1 MKCKY
6 CGAEVG
12 LEENFCSY
20 CGKPNDQALRHS
32 QDMANYHRRYAATEA
47 AVVSKTRHY
56 SQIILRAVLILVIL
70 IATIV
75 MYVVTENAYSIPEA
89 TRRREAEKTP
99 ARTIAALDSY
109 LEARDY
115 LGFSSYID
123 YNGIRT
129 YDTDFEA
136 YSNLALCAG
145 YYRDFVLQMESL
157 FLHTDREAWLKYS
170 ASNNIRW
177 LCRSLDDFL
186 YEYDRAQRREES
198 ELFLSCLED
207 MRQTTAGML
216 NVYLGIEYTELEEFL
231 ALSENRKAAYV
242 EEVLLHAQNSN

>member
-20 CGKPNDQALRHS
+20 CGKPNEQALRHT
-32 QDMANYHRRYAATEA
+32 QDMASYHRRYAATEA
-47 AVVSKTRHY
+47 AVVRKTRHF

-75 MYVVTENAYSIPEA
+75 MYAVTESAYSLPEA
-89 TRRREAEKTP
+89 MRRRDAEKNP
-99 ARTIAALDSY
+99 ERTIAALDSY

-115 LGFSSYID
+115 LGFSTYLE

-129 YDTDFEA
+129 HGTDFEA
-136 YSNLALCAG
+136 YSEIAICAD
-145 YYRDFVLQMESL
+145 YYKDFVLRMERL
-157 FLHTDREAWLKYS
+157 FLHADQEAWLKYN
-170 ASNNIRW
+170 ASSDIRW
-177 LCRSLDDFL
+177 LCQSLDDFL
-186 YEYDRAQRREES
+186 YEYNRVQQREES
-198 ELFLSCLED
+198 GRFLSYIED
-207 MRQTTAGML
+207 MQQTMKGML
-216 NVYLGIEYTELEEFL
+216 RVYLGIGDAEFEEFL

-242 EEVLLHAQNSN
+242 EEVLLRAQESN